1 MIPKRV
7 REIELSGIRKMFEMA
22 DDDAL
27 NLGLG
32 QPDFQP
38 PEDVIDAYKKAM
50 TDGNNGYG
58 STYGLEPLR
67 EEIAD
72 HLTRYKKDI
81 SKENVLITVGAT
93 QAFRVTTEVIVDDST
108 EILYPEPGFVLY
120 EPQIK
125 LARGKPVQYPVL
137 QKNKFVPDL
146 EDLEERKT
154 DKTRAIILNS
164 PGNPTG
170 GVFPEKDVKEIIE
183 WAQDNDIVIIS
194 DEVYEMMI
202 YEGKHNS
209 FLSDDYDNVIG
220 INSFSKT
227 FAMTGWRIGYLTTRE
242 DWVEQIGKLHY
253 YTIACPP
260 NPTQHAVLY
269 AIQNRMDFIEEM
281 NETFKERR
289 DIIVDRLNDI
299 PGFDCLK
306 PRGAF
311 YVFPSFDFDL
321 TSKELA
327 MKLLHNGVLVTPGS
341 AFGPTGEG
349 HLRFSYANSTENIQA
364 AMDIIEE
371 VVAGLDVE

>member
-50 TDGNNGYG
+50 MDGNNGYG
-58 STYGLEPLR
+58 STYGLEPLK
-67 EEIAD
+67 EEIAS
-72 HLTRYKKDI
+72 HLTRYKQDI
-81 SKENVLITVGAT
+81 SQENVIITVGAT
-93 QAFRVTTEVIVDDST
+93 QAFKVTTEVIVDDAR
-108 EILYPEPGFVLY
+108 EVLYPEPGFVLY

-125 LARGKPVQYPVL
+125 LARGKPVSYPVL
-137 QKNKFVPDL
+137 QENKFVPDL
-146 EDLEERKT
+146 EDLEERRTENTK
-154 DKTRAIILNS
+154 AIILNS

-170 GVFPEKDVKEIIE
+170 GVFPQKDVDKIID
-183 WAQDNDIVIIS
+183 WAQENDITIIS
-194 DEVYEMMI
+194 DEVYEMMV
-202 YEGKHNS
+202 YEGEHSS
-209 FLSDDYDNVIG
+209 FLNDDYENVIA

-227 FAMTGWRIGYLTTRE
+227 FAMTGWRIGYLTTKE
-242 DWVEQIGKLHY
+242 EWVNQIGKLHY

-269 AIQNRMDFIEEM
+269 AMQNRMDFVEEM
-281 NETFKERR
+281 TETFRKRR

-299 PGFDCLK
+299 TGFDCLK
-306 PRGAF
+306 PKGAF
-311 YVFPSFDFDL
+311 YVFPSFDFGL

-327 MKLLHNGVLVTPGS
+327 MKLLKNGVLATPGS

-371 VVAGLDVE
+371 VTADLDVE